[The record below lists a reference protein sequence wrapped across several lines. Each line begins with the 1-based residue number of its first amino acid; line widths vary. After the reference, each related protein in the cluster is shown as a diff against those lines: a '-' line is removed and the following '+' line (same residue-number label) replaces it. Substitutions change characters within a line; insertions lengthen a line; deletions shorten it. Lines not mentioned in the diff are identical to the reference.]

1 MAKRLVTLIITV
13 ILLVGTAGFTA
24 AQDDEFAK
32 RGFRDN
38 PARWGGYF
46 LYPVGWLLDTI
57 IAKPI
62 GYVFCTAPSLTGCT
76 SHDRRSL
83 GLDSVDI
90 EVAES
95 DE

>member
-1 MAKRLVTLIITV
+1 MVKRLVTLLIAASLIA
-13 ILLVGTAGFTA
+13 GTAGLA
-24 AQDDEFAK
+24 AAAEHDFAT
-32 RGFRDN
+32 RGFRDY
-38 PARWGGYF
+38 PGRWVGYLLF
-46 LYPVGWLLDTI
+46 PVGWLLDTV
-57 IAKPI
+57 IAKPA
-62 GYVFCTAPSLTGCT
+62 GFVACTAPNLTGCT

>member
-1 MAKRLVTLIITV
+1 MAKRVVTLLIVASLIA
-13 ILLVGTAGFTA
+13 GTAGLATA
-24 AQDDEFAK
+24 SEHDFAT

-38 PARWGGYF
+38 PGRWVGYIIF
-46 LYPVGWLLDTI
+46 PVGWLLDTVV
-57 IAKPI
+57 ARPI
-62 GYVFCTAPSLTGCT
+62 GLVACLAPNLTGCT